1 MITFIT
7 DEQYSWYTLNEMKYK
22 MKNKKAASTQKAYVM
37 NTNITFFYNNIK
49 TFSELKPPS
58 VTVLGTEAHNIYMLL
73 VVHLTN
79 VKGVAHHQVTKPPKC
94 ICHGLVGPLALQP
107 VGRQSAFLL
116 FCQTHILFFYWKCR
130 KKNMKEENRNY
141 FTDPSQNMKKKY

>member
-1 MITFIT
+1 MNSIHDILWMKWNTKWKT
-7 DEQYSWYTLNEMKYK
+7 KKQLQHRRHMLWTQTLL
-22 MKNKKAASTQKAYVM
+22 
-37 NTNITFFYNNIK
+37 FFYNNIK

-130 KKNMKEENRNY
+130 EKNMKEENRNY